1 MISLLFQRN
10 CLVVEVKRNKL
21 GKPRGKTCRW
31 TPKLDEVLRTA
42 WTKGGHLTARRAV
55 RALRPTWSRYSVKRR
70 AAALGLRRPRARR
83 WTPQEDFDLAAMI
96 EGNASLK
103 LIANRLGRTVPA
115 VRKHLWDLGHK
126 AESLGG
132 YKVKDLAETLGVP
145 PTRVQYWVAEGF
157 LLTKGGRITESSFS
171 KFLQGHS
178 MRVPF
183 ETLSRDTQGWL
194 VEMGYP
200 AEGSCEKG
208 QSAAT

>member
-1 MISLLFQRN
+1 MSSLFCQRN
-10 CLVVEVKRNKL
+10 RLVVAVKRNKL

-31 TPKLDEVLRTA
+31 TPELDEVLRSA
-42 WTKGGHLTARRAV
+42 WTKGGHLAARRAV
-55 RALRPTWSRYSVKRR
+55 RALQPAWSRYSIKRR
-70 AAALGLRRPRARR
+70 AVALGLRRPRSRR
-83 WTPQEDFDLAAMI
+83 WTAQEEFDLAAMI

-103 LIANRLGRTVPA
+103 LIANRLARTVPA
-115 VRKHLWDLGHK
+115 VRKHLWNLGHK

-145 PTRVQYWVAEGF
+145 PARVQYWVAEGF

-171 KFLQGHS
+171 KFLIGHP

-183 ETLSRDTQGWL
+183 KTLNRDTQAWL

-200 AEGSCEKG
+200 AEGS
-208 QSAAT
+208 

>member
-1 MISLLFQRN
+1 MSSLLFQRN
-10 CLVVEVKRNKL
+10 RLVVEVKRSKL
-21 GKPRGKTCRW
+21 GKPRGETCRW
-31 TPKLDEVLRTA
+31 TPELDGVLKSA
-42 WTKGGHLTARRAV
+42 WTKGGHLAARRAV
-55 RALRPTWSRYSVKRR
+55 HAFQPKWSRYSIKRR
-70 AAALGLRRPRARR
+70 AVALGLRRPKARR
-83 WTPQEDFDLAAMI
+83 WTAQEDFDLEAMI

-103 LIANRLGRTVPA
+103 LIASRLGRTVPA

-132 YKVKDLAETLGVP
+132 YKVKDLAETLKVP
-145 PTRVQYWVAEGF
+145 PARVQYWVAEGF

-178 MRVPF
+178 TRVHF
-183 ETLSRDTQGWL
+183 EMLTHDTQNWL

-208 QSAAT
+208 QSTAT